1 MSFMVSAISALSLS
15 RSPSSLA
22 CATCV
27 MKLLKAA
34 LGIYLTTV

>member
-1 MSFMVSAISALSLS
+1 MSFMVLVISALSLS

-22 CATCV
+22 CATYI

-34 LGIYLTTV
+34 LGIYSMTV